1 MDYCLALTLI
11 QPLHNAV
18 QKVSEPENV
27 FKNRTCVNRNKC
39 VENISTKITFAGFPE
54 ILELVVLHSETN
66 FRPKW
71 EVWKHYALLTFRELM
86 GIRAYG
92 NLE

>member
-1 MDYCLALTLI
+1 M
-11 QPLHNAV
+11 
-18 QKVSEPENV
+18 QKQNMYEQEQVWKTFSQIV
-27 FKNRTCVNRNKC
+27 FP
-39 VENISTKITFAGFPE
+39 GFPE

-86 GIRAYG
+86 GIRANG
-92 NLE
+92 NLGLS